1 MYNQTMTDGEEGTL
15 TFEQV
20 QETVMRH
27 MRERHWDEI
36 NTSRGLAISI
46 SLEANELLEYYQ
58 WNEENF
64 GNKEDL
70 ASELA
75 DILIYAIHFADKND
89 IDILPAVMKKLEK
102 SAKKYPVELFQTKDV
117 AKRNKAWHKAK
128 VNYKKDTTL

>member
-1 MYNQTMTDGEEGTL
+1 MNNNEDSL

-20 QETVMRH
+20 EEAVMHH

-58 WNEENF
+58 WNEENL
-64 GNKEDL
+64 GDKEDL

-89 IDILPAVMKKLEK
+89 IDILPAILKKLEK
-102 SAKKYPVELFQTKDV
+102 SAKKYPVELFETKDV
-117 AKRNKAWHKAK
+117 VKRNRAWREAK
-128 VNYKKDTTL
+128 KNYKKDTTL